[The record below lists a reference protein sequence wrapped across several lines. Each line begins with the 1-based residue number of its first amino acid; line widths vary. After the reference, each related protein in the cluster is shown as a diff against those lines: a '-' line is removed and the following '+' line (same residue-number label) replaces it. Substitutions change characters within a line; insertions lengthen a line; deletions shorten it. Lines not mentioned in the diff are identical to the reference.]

1 MFDDSK
7 SYGGGMWLF
16 FFIFLILIWGFGGAG
31 FGGYGFGGRNVFA
44 GPWMAQ
50 NEVTP
55 LDNSRSLSAIQCT
68 LSKDTAVLE
77 GQLETAF
84 RQIINN
90 DNANTAR
97 ILDGQKDLYIKQL
110 ERENTNLFV
119 TAQNE
124 QTRTQA
130 LLLKADTDAKLA
142 SISCQMLKQP
152 PVYPTVC
159 VPCAVNSCGTSCGCS
174 SVA

>member
-7 SYGGGMWLF
+7 SCGGVWMVF
-16 FFIFLILIWGFGGAG
+16 FVFLILFWGFSGNGGFGFGGW
-31 FGGYGFGGRNVFA
+31 GRGAYA

-55 LDNSRSLSAIQCT
+55 LDNARSLSAVQCT

-90 DNANTAR
+90 DNQNTAT
-97 ILDGQKDLYIKQL
+97 ILAGQKDLYIKQL
-110 ERENTNLFV
+110 ERENTQLFV
-119 TAQNE
+119 VGENE
-124 QTRTQA
+124 KTRNQA

-142 SISCQMLKQP
+142 SISCNMLQRP
-152 PVYPTVC
+152 PVYPTTC
-159 VPCAVNSCGTSCGCS
+159 VPCSTNCCGGGC
-174 SVA
+174 A

>member
-1 MFDDSK
+1 MFDESK

-16 FFIFLILIWGFGGAG
+16 FFIFLILIWGFGGNAG
-31 FGGYGFGGRNVFA
+31 FGGWGRGAYA

-55 LDNSRSLSAIQCT
+55 WDNSRALSSIQCT

-90 DNANTAR
+90 DNQNTAT
-97 ILDGQKDLYIKQL
+97 ILAGQKDLYIKQL
-110 ERENTNLFV
+110 ERENTQLFV
-119 TAQNE
+119 VGENE
-124 QTRTQA
+124 KTRNQA

-142 SISCQMLKQP
+142 SISCNMLQRP

-159 VPCAVNSCGTSCGCS
+159 VPCAVNSCNSSCGYNG
-174 SVA
+174 VA

>member
-1 MFDDSK
+1 MFDESK

-16 FFIFLILIWGFGGAG
+16 FFIFLILIWGFGGNAG
-31 FGGYGFGGRNVFA
+31 FGGWGRGAYA

-55 LDNSRSLSAIQCT
+55 LDNARALSAVQCT

-90 DNANTAR
+90 DNSNTAR

-110 ERENTNLFV
+110 ER
-119 TAQNE
+119 
-124 QTRTQA
+124 
-130 LLLKADTDAKLA
+130 
-142 SISCQMLKQP
+142 
-152 PVYPTVC
+152 
-159 VPCAVNSCGTSCGCS
+159 
-174 SVA
+174 

>member
-1 MFDDSK
+1 MFEDGK
-7 SYGGGMWLF
+7 YYGGGIWLF
-16 FFIFLILIWGFGGAG
+16 FFIFLILIWGFGGSG
-31 FGGYGFGGRNVFA
+31 FGGFGGWNRGAF
-44 GPWMAQ
+44 GPFMAQ

-68 LSKDTAVLE
+68 LEKDTAILE

-90 DNANTAR
+90 DNTNTAR

-159 VPCAVNSCGTSCGCS
+159 VPCAVNSCGSSYGCTG
-174 SVA
+174 VA